1 MMIGSE
7 PPPSLEDLDAR
18 LKKAR
23 GARQTEPQA
32 ASSASGMAQALRL
45 AMETVST
52 FAVGGMIGW
61 GLDRWLDTS
70 PWLLLVFL
78 VFGSAAG
85 VLNAYRTAS
94 RVSAAAERNDGG
106 SERPGPG

>member
-1 MMIGSE
+1 MSGSE

-23 GARQTEPQA
+23 GARQTEPRA
-32 ASSASGMAQALRL
+32 PSSAGGLAQALRL
-45 AMETVST
+45 AMEMVAAL
-52 FAVGGMIGW
+52 AVGGMIGW
-61 GLDRWLDTS
+61 GLDRWLDTG

-85 VLNAYRTAS
+85 VHNAYRTAS
-94 RVSAAAERNDGG
+94 QVSAAAARNDDG
-106 SERPGPG
+106 SERPGSE